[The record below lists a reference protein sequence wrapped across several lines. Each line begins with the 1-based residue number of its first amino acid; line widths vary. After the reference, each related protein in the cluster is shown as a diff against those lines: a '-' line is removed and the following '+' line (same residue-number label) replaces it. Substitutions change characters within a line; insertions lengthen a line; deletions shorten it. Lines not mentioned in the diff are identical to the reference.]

1 MKVHYEL
8 VRKFEGKLE
17 EVLNAKEEPA
27 KVTLQDITQSLNDL
41 AFIVE
46 TVAHLQG
53 KEAQMLPHADKAR
66 AIIKELK
73 GE

>member
-53 KEAQMLPHADKAR
+53 KPELLAGADKAR